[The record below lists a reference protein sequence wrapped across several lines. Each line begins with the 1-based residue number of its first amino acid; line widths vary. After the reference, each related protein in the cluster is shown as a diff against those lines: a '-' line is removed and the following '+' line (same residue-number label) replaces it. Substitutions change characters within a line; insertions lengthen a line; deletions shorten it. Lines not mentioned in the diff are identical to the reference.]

1 MRQNFNLT
9 ESEKEQILNMHRER
23 GYGKPLNEQSGDDF
37 QKRKYSDE
45 EMDAITKGQMDHDEQ
60 QFRRETGGMYD
71 EEPKN
76 EKFNNT
82 YEWEMPSEERLLKKY
97 RNDMDGDYITVYG
110 KFNQSFGVSTPMVG
124 VAKILRNG
132 DKLYVD
138 LDEILFKTRNRSGK
152 ENINEGFGGNFSK
165 ENNPIDNPSED
176 IDWDYPSEKIIA
188 KDIKLGNSYVDVYGT
203 AVHNDETIHY
213 RGYAKILEG
222 GEIDLDNVIEVEIDD
237 SWEPSDDQMM
247 NRGNYE
253 GGIRYGDG
261 DKWQGR

>member
-1 MRQNFNLT
+1 MWIVFL
-9 ESEKEQILNMHRER
+9 ILIIPCTSL
-23 GYGKPLNEQSGDDF
+23 YSQQSAISISGII
-37 QKRKYSDE
+37 SDSLSGE
-45 EMDAITKGQMDHDEQ
+45 TLIGATIT
-60 QFRRETGGMYD
+60 
-71 EEPKN
+71 
-76 EKFNNT
+76 
-82 YEWEMPSEERLLKKY
+82 
-97 RNDMDGDYITVYG
+97 I
-110 KFNQSFGVSTPMVG
+110 
-124 VAKILRNG
+124 
-132 DKLYVD
+132 
-138 LDEILFKTRNRSGK
+138 
-152 ENINEGFGGNFSK
+152 SK

-188 KDIKLGNSYVDVYGT
+188 KYISLGNSYVDVYGT
-203 AVHNDETIHY
+203 TVHNDETIHY